1 MDTNVKIAT
10 TLDDVIKCSKVLRT
24 LRPHLSHEEY
34 VAQASEMIH
43 EGYNLAYIEE
53 NGEAVAAIGFRYLQF
68 LYCGKHFYI
77 DDLVTLEDQRGKGY
91 GGILLD
97 FVADVAKKEGFEV
110 ITLDSGHHRT
120 DAHRLY
126 LNKGFTISAHHFNKK
141 L

>member
-1 MDTNVKIAT
+1 MDKNVKIAT
-10 TLDDVIKCSKVLRT
+10 TLDDVIKCSKVVLT

-34 VAQASEMIH
+34 VAKASEMIH

-53 NGEAVAAIGFRYLQF
+53 NGEVVAAIGFRYLQF
-68 LYCGKHFYI
+68 LFCGKHFYI
-77 DDLVTLEDQRGKGY
+77 DDLVTLPAHRGKGH

-97 FVADVAKKEGFEV
+97 FVADIARKEGFDV
-110 ITLDSGHHRT
+110 VTLDSGHHRT

-126 LNKGFTISAHHFNKK
+126 LNKGFTISAHHFTKK